1 MYIRVDTTPNNDID
15 NEVADMR
22 DLLRQHIMLS
32 DRGEQLKPLGLGK
45 NKCYRTFKR

>member
-1 MYIRVDTTPNNDID
+1 VLIFIIRKQDID

-32 DRGEQLKPLGLGK
+32 DREEQLKPLGLGK
-45 NKCYRTFKR
+45 RNKTLGSEC